1 MSVLPTIL
9 LGISAFLSV
18 AFFVYGFNAI
28 HLTLRSRKY
37 KAPSAEVGKKPRVVI
52 HLPIYNELY
61 VVERLVDSCVK
72 VAESYGRD
80 LVRVLIIDD
89 STDETRG
96 EVDRL
101 EELYSSR
108 GYNIGVLR
116 RGDRVGFK
124 AGALQAALKESDE
137 EFIAVF
143 DADFVPTP
151 DFLTRTVPYLT
162 ANPKV
167 GFVQARWG
175 HFNRGYNAVTKA
187 LAIGS
192 DAHFFVE
199 QPGRWESSYLMNFNG
214 SAGVLRREAIA
225 KAGGWEADTL
235 AEDLDVSYRMQLAG
249 YRAIY
254 LRDLVVPAEL
264 PPTITALKR
273 QQGRWARGSIQTL
286 KKLGPRLFK
295 SKDLSAKQKVE
306 AGIHLSYYAVHPLM
320 VVSFLIAS
328 VAALSNTDV
337 IKLGVAYPVTGLGSG
352 QGNSGNLLLGLLY
365 ASPWIAFFVLIIVCT
380 VAVLFYGVEALR
392 DQGMSTVRNI
402 PTLIVL
408 VAIGYGISISNS
420 VSVFSGLF
428 LNSTGSFARTPKY
441 AITKRVDDWKG
452 KKYQIHFE
460 RTTLLEG
467 TAVLLGAAAVVWAAL
482 DGNLGI
488 VPILMVYLVSYFVV
502 FALTLRHTLKTG
514 EPA

>member
-9 LGISAFLSV
+9 LGASVFLSV
-18 AFFVYGFNAI
+18 AFFIYGFNAI

-37 KAPSAEVGKKPRVVI
+37 KEPFAEEGRKPRVAI

-61 VVERLVDSCVK
+61 VVERLVDSCIR
-72 VAESYGRD
+72 VAENYGRM

-89 STDETRG
+89 STDETSA

-101 EELYSSR
+101 VKRYSLL
-108 GYNIGVLR
+108 GYSIGVLR
-116 RGDRVGFK
+116 RGNRVGFK
-124 AGALQAALKESDE
+124 AGALQAALTESDE
-137 EFIAVF
+137 ELIAVF
-143 DADFVPTP
+143 DADFVPSP
-151 DFLTRTVPYLT
+151 DFLSKAVPFLC

-214 SAGVLRREAIA
+214 SAGVLRREAIM

-249 YRAIY
+249 YRAVY

-286 KKLGPRLFK
+286 KKLGPRLFR

-306 AGIHLSYYAVHPLM
+306 AGIHLSYYAVHPFM

-328 VAALSNTDV
+328 IAALSNTDV
-337 IKLGVAYPVTGLGSG
+337 IKIGVANPISGLGSSG
-352 QGNSGNLLLGLLY
+352 SNAGNLLLDLLY
-365 ASPWIAFFVLIIVCT
+365 ASPWIAFFILIVVCT

-392 DQGMSTVRNI
+392 DQEMSVVRNI

-488 VPILMVYLVSYFVV
+488 VPILMVYLLSYFVV
-502 FALTLRHTLKTG
+502 FALTLRHTINTRV
-514 EPA
+514 PA